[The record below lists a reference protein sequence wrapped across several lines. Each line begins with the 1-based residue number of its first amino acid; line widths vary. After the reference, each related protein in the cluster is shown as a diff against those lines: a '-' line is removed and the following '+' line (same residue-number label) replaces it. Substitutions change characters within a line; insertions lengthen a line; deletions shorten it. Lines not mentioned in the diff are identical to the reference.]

1 MELIDVN
8 LQDKI
13 IYQHNAITSGRYD
26 YSACMLDIL
35 FMILSR
41 LETGKREYL
50 ISAKEIELITGRIWN
65 YQQLRISTEM
75 IGSRMFEIETA
86 DSYEQLWLFSKVK
99 YIKGNGIFEIKI
111 NEEALPYFFDLKN
124 NFTSM
129 QLKSVLNCSSK
140 YAKRFYALACQW
152 RSVGKK
158 RFEISEL
165 KKILGL
171 INKKGEEQFTEITA
185 FKKFVLEIAKKQ
197 INENTDIQFDYEL
210 MKKGRAYHWITIH
223 MNTQKFRQLE
233 INFEKPLEMQKFA
246 GKLRSY
252 GFTEEQASIISE
264 KVKESEFD
272 TLVSELNQKVRQNK
286 LSFDN
291 AIAYLVGVYQ
301 KKGILPRK
309 NK

>member
-1 MELIDVN
+1 MELIDIN
-8 LQDKI
+8 TQDKI

-35 FMILSR
+35 FMILSG

-65 YQQLRISTEM
+65 YQQLRTSTEM

-86 DSYEQLWLFSKVK
+86 ETYKQLWLFSYVEYLKGMGTFKV
-99 YIKGNGIFEIKI
+99 KI
-111 NEEALPYFFDLKN
+111 NEEALPFFFELKN

-140 YAKRFYALACQW
+140 YAKRLYALACQW
-152 RSVGKK
+152 RSIGKK

>member
-1 MELIDVN
+1 M
-8 LQDKI
+8 
-13 IYQHNAITSGRYD
+13 
-26 YSACMLDIL
+26 
-35 FMILSR
+35 
-41 LETGKREYL
+41 
-50 ISAKEIELITGRIWN
+50 
-65 YQQLRISTEM
+65 
-75 IGSRMFEIETA
+75 
-86 DSYEQLWLFSKVK
+86 
-99 YIKGNGIFEIKI
+99 
-111 NEEALPYFFDLKN
+111 
-124 NFTSM
+124 
-129 QLKSVLNCSSK
+129 
-140 YAKRFYALACQW
+140 
-152 RSVGKK
+152 GKK

-223 MNTQKFRQLE
+223 MNTQKFKQLE

-246 GKLRSY
+246 GKLRTY

-272 TLVSELNQKVRQNK
+272 TLVNELNKKVRQNK

>member
-1 MELIDVN
+1 MEIIDVN

-35 FMILSR
+35 FMILSG

-50 ISAKEIELITGRIWN
+50 ISVKEIELITGRIWN

-223 MNTQKFRQLE
+223 MNTQKFKQLE

-246 GKLRSY
+246 GKLRTY

-272 TLVSELNQKVRQNK
+272 TLVNELNQKVRQNK

-291 AIAYLVGVYQ
+291 AIAYLVGAYQ

>member
-1 MELIDVN
+1 MEIIDVN

-35 FMILSR
+35 FMILSG

-50 ISAKEIELITGRIWN
+50 ISVKEIELITGRIWN

-140 YAKRFYALACQW
+140 YAKRFYA
-152 RSVGKK
+152 V
-158 RFEISEL
+158 
-165 KKILGL
+165 
-171 INKKGEEQFTEITA
+171 
-185 FKKFVLEIAKKQ
+185 
-197 INENTDIQFDYEL
+197 
-210 MKKGRAYHWITIH
+210 
-223 MNTQKFRQLE
+223 
-233 INFEKPLEMQKFA
+233 A
-246 GKLRSY
+246 G
-252 GFTEEQASIISE
+252 G
-264 KVKESEFD
+264 
-272 TLVSELNQKVRQNK
+272 
-286 LSFDN
+286 
-291 AIAYLVGVYQ
+291 
-301 KKGILPRK
+301 
-309 NK
+309 

>member
-1 MELIDVN
+1 MELIDIN
-8 LQDKI
+8 TQDKI

-35 FMILSR
+35 FMILSG

-50 ISAKEIELITGRIWN
+50 ISVKEIELITGRIWN

-140 YAKRFYALACQW
+140 YAKRLYALACQW
-152 RSVGKK
+152 RSIGKK

-223 MNTQKFRQLE
+223 MNTQKFKQLE

-246 GKLRSY
+246 GKLRTY

-272 TLVSELNQKVRQNK
+272 TLVNELNQKVRQNK

>member
-1 MELIDVN
+1 MELIDIN
-8 LQDKI
+8 TQDKI

-35 FMILSR
+35 FMILSG

-50 ISAKEIELITGRIWN
+50 ISVKEIELITGRIWN

-99 YIKGNGIFEIKI
+99 YIKGDGIFEIKI

-140 YAKRFYALACQW
+140 YAKRLYALACQW
-152 RSVGKK
+152 RSIGKK

>member
-1 MELIDVN
+1 
-8 LQDKI
+8 
-13 IYQHNAITSGRYD
+13 
-26 YSACMLDIL
+26 
-35 FMILSR
+35 
-41 LETGKREYL
+41 
-50 ISAKEIELITGRIWN
+50 
-65 YQQLRISTEM
+65 
-75 IGSRMFEIETA
+75 MFEIETA

-140 YAKRFYALACQW
+140 YAKRLYALACQW
-152 RSVGKK
+152 RSIGKK

-223 MNTQKFRQLE
+223 MNTQKFKQLE
-233 INFEKPLEMQKFA
+233 INFEKPLEIQKFA

>member
-1 MELIDVN
+1 MELIDIN
-8 LQDKI
+8 TQDKI

-35 FMILSR
+35 FMILSG

-50 ISAKEIELITGRIWN
+50 ISVKEIELITGRIWN

-140 YAKRFYALACQW
+140 YAKRLYALACQW
-152 RSVGKK
+152 RSIGKK

-223 MNTQKFRQLE
+223 MNTQKFKQLE
-233 INFEKPLEMQKFA
+233 INFEKPLEIQKFA
-246 GKLRSY
+246 GKLRTY

>member
-1 MELIDVN
+1 MEIIDVN

-35 FMILSR
+35 FMILSG

-50 ISAKEIELITGRIWN
+50 ISVKEIELITGRIWN

-223 MNTQKFRQLE
+223 MNTQKFKQLE

-246 GKLRSY
+246 GKLRTY

-272 TLVSELNQKVRQNK
+272 TLVNELNQKVRQNK

>member
-1 MELIDVN
+1 MELIDIN
-8 LQDKI
+8 TQDKI

-35 FMILSR
+35 FMILSG

-50 ISAKEIELITGRIWN
+50 ISVKEIELITGRIWN

>member
-1 MELIDVN
+1 MELIDIN
-8 LQDKI
+8 TQDKI

-35 FMILSR
+35 FMILSG

-50 ISAKEIELITGRIWN
+50 ISVKEIELITGRIWN

-140 YAKRFYALACQW
+140 YAKRLYALACQW
-152 RSVGKK
+152 RSIGKK

-223 MNTQKFRQLE
+223 MNTQKFKQLE
-233 INFEKPLEMQKFA
+233 INFEKPLEIQKFA

>member
-1 MELIDVN
+1 MELIDIN
-8 LQDKI
+8 TQDKI

-35 FMILSR
+35 FMILSG

-50 ISAKEIELITGRIWN
+50 ISVKEIELITGRIWN

-140 YAKRFYALACQW
+140 YAKRLYALACQW
-152 RSVGKK
+152 RSIGKK

>member
-1 MELIDVN
+1 
-8 LQDKI
+8 
-13 IYQHNAITSGRYD
+13 
-26 YSACMLDIL
+26 MLDIL
-35 FMILSR
+35 FMILSG

-50 ISAKEIELITGRIWN
+50 ISVKEIELITGRIWN

-140 YAKRFYALACQW
+140 YAKRLYALACQW
-152 RSVGKK
+152 RSIGKK

-223 MNTQKFRQLE
+223 MNTQKFKQLE

-246 GKLRSY
+246 GKLRTY

-272 TLVSELNQKVRQNK
+272 ILVNELNQKVRQNK

>member
-1 MELIDVN
+1 MEIIDVN

-35 FMILSR
+35 FMILSG

-50 ISAKEIELITGRIWN
+50 ISVKEIELITGRIWN

-140 YAKRFYALACQW
+140 YAKRFYTLACQW
-152 RSVGKK
+152 RSVGKI

-223 MNTQKFRQLE
+223 MNTQKFKQLE

-246 GKLRSY
+246 GKLRTY

-272 TLVSELNQKVRQNK
+272 TLVNELNQKVRQNK

-291 AIAYLVGVYQ
+291 AIAYLVGAYQ

>member
-1 MELIDVN
+1 MELIDIN
-8 LQDKI
+8 TQDKI

-35 FMILSR
+35 FMILSG

-50 ISAKEIELITGRIWN
+50 ISVKEIELITGRIWN

-140 YAKRFYALACQW
+140 YAKRLYAFACQW
-152 RSVGKK
+152 RSIGKK